1 MQKIQ
6 VKNFGPIEYAEIE
19 IKNMVV
25 LIGEQASGKS
35 TISKIIY
42 FFKSLKEDLFSL
54 IYDKL
59 GSNENIDIRP
69 LFNREIQ
76 YKFYKFFGSTKHL
89 PQFNIKYFF
98 SKDKTVELALNQQ
111 KYLNVKFD
119 YDFYG
124 EIGQEVFAL
133 FNAMKQTRT
142 GKNTYELI
150 AIEQSK
156 GKYLNQLK
164 NIVDNLFEDDKPS
177 LFVPAGRNIT
187 VTYTDQFKL
196 DFFGSLTLESGK
208 EKTRNDR
215 NQSVDIHLMLEFLKK
230 IESIKEAFKD
240 NDFDSLINTEL
251 NFKNITQEY
260 AKVLLKAKQIIFK
273 ILKGKYVHD
282 TFGEKIIFDTQ
293 KNRYVHLNN
302 ASSGQQE
309 SIRIMQDLFIILLN
323 KENVFRVIEE
333 PEAHLYPLAQKD
345 LIELVALVINY
356 TDSEVLITTHSPYI
370 LSVINNLI
378 FAKSIKEMEKRT
390 DKKIL
395 NRDAVIE
402 PAKFQAYGIKNR
414 DEWEFKS
421 IFDSESQL
429 IGENYLDEISQIV
442 GSEFDE
448 MFEVYKELKPKVRK
462 RKRD

>member
-6 VKNFGPIEYAEIE
+6 ITNFGPIEYAEVE

-25 LIGEQASGKS
+25 FIGEQASGKS
-35 TISKIIY
+35 TISKFIY

-54 IYDKL
+54 IYEKI
-59 GSNENIDIRP
+59 GSGEDIRP
-69 LFNREIQ
+69 VFNKEIQ

-89 PQFNIKYFF
+89 PQFSIKYFY
-98 SKDKTVELALNQQ
+98 SSEKTIELALNKQ
-111 KYLNVKFD
+111 KHLNVKFN

-133 FNAMKQTRT
+133 FNAMKQTRK

-156 GKYLNQLK
+156 SKYLNQLK
-164 NIVDNLFEDDKPS
+164 DIVDNLFEDDKPS

-187 VTYTDQFKL
+187 VTYNDQFKL
-196 DFFGSLTLESGK
+196 EFFGSLTIESGK

-215 NQSVDIHLMLEFLKK
+215 NQSVDIHLMLEFIKK
-230 IESIKEAFKD
+230 MESIKEIFKN
-240 NDFDSLINTEL
+240 NDFTSLINIEL
-251 NFKNITQEY
+251 DFKNISKEY
-260 AKVLLKAKQIIFK
+260 AIILERAQQIIFR

-282 TFGEKIIFDTQ
+282 RFGEKIIFDS
-293 KNRYVHLNN
+293 KKRRYIQLNN

-309 SIRIMQDLFIILLN
+309 AIRIVQDLFIILLN

-345 LIELVALVINY
+345 LMELIALVTNH
-356 TDSEVLITTHSPYI
+356 TKSEILITTHSPYI

-378 FAKSIKEMEKRT
+378 FAKSIKKMQNETTNKE
-390 DKKIL
+390 L
-395 NRDAVIE
+395 ESEAVIE
-402 PAKFQAYGIKNR
+402 PTKFQAYGIKNR

-421 IFDSESQL
+421 IFDNKSQL

-448 MFEVYKELKPKVRK
+448 MFEVYKQVKPRTRVRK
-462 RKRD
+462 